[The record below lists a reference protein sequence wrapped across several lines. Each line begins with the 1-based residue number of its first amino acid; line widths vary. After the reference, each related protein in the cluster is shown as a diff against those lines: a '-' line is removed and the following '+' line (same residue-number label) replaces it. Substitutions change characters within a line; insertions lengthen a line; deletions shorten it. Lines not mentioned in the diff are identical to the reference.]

1 MCFQVFAF
9 QFVEKAVTLL
19 FILEQVQRLIAGS
32 PHILLEDNFNLGKP
46 SVKISPLK
54 KLRSEYVS
62 EPTAPPI
69 VKAKDNYPRSIPIT
83 EYADQ
88 NAVRKFPLPSVNYD
102 TSKGLNTEEL
112 NFWALFCKSF
122 FSSWEYLYETSPMV
136 FPTTTS
142 KD

>member
-1 MCFQVFAF
+1 M
-9 QFVEKAVTLL
+9 
-19 FILEQVQRLIAGS
+19 
-32 PHILLEDNFNLGKP
+32 GKP
-46 SVKISPLK
+46 SVKVSPLK
-54 KLRSEYVS
+54 KLRSEFVS

-142 KD
+142 KDWKDLCHIPNPIRVQSMRELQPKSTCKYFGNSIQRISSSIK